1 MDKAVFPYKPATV
14 AAMIVAPSATAV
26 STTLYDLI
34 RIVQDMMTPHGDLEV
49 TAVVAYL
56 LHSGYLTFETDA
68 PAHEVC
74 LN

>member
-1 MDKAVFPYKPATV
+1 MYTDVMPYEQATV
-14 AAMIVAPSATAV
+14 SAAIVAPSATAL